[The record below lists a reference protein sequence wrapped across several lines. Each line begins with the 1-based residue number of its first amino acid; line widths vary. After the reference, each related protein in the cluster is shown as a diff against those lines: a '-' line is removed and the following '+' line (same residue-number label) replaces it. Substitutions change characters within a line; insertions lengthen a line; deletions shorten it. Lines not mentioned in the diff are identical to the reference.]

1 MEEKNSTRER
11 RRCLECELRE
21 FEPTWHD
28 ALLAAL
34 QAMRD
39 AGEFAERNRAKGDCQ
54 SSKNEPVSTEEL
66 REEVC
71 AALRKAVQTVPGV
84 ELGEVTEATNA
95 KE

>member
-1 MEEKNSTRER
+1 MEEKKSTSNGRG
-11 RRCLECELRE
+11 CPECAVHE

-34 QAMRD
+34 QQVRN
-39 AGEFAERNRAKGDCQ
+39 AGEVAERSRAKGDSQAC
-54 SSKNEPVSTEEL
+54 KNEPVSTEEL

-71 AALRKAVQTVPGV
+71 AALRKAVQKLPGV
-84 ELGEVTEATNA
+84 ELRQVTEATNA